1 LNLHTQTIGQGP
13 ELVLLHGWGMSSRVW
28 SGLLPQL
35 TERHRVTLIELP
47 GHGASDYD
55 PELGSLDDWVAA
67 CLAVA
72 PDRADWIGWS
82 LGGQIALQAA
92 LHAPLRITR
101 LVLVC
106 SSPRFVQTGGWSH
119 AIARNTLRQFAR
131 TLGDNPQQTLTRF
144 LSLQVQG
151 DEAARETLRLLR
163 QEVDQCPAPYPA
175 ALKQGLDLLLT
186 NDLRDQCNQLSCPS
200 LWLLGDQDSLV
211 PGRVAGDLRQMA
223 IPGAEIHL
231 LAGCA
236 HAPFLSHP
244 AESLALLKGFLA
256 GRSTCD

>member
-1 LNLHTQTIGQGP
+1 MKLHTQTIGQGP
-13 ELVLLHGWGMSSRVW
+13 DLVLLHGWGMNNSVW

-35 TERHRVTLIELP
+35 AEHHRLTLIELP

-55 PELGSLDDWVAA
+55 PEHCSLDDWVAA

-92 LHAPLRITR
+92 LHVPQRISR

-106 SSPRFVQTGGWSH
+106 TSPRFVQTQGWPH
-119 AIARNTLRQFAR
+119 AMARNTLRQFAR
-131 TLGDNPQQTLTRF
+131 TLGDNPQQTLARF

-151 DEAARETLRLLR
+151 DEKARETLRLLR
-163 QEVDQCPAPYPA
+163 QEVDQRPAPQSA
-175 ALKQGLDLLLT
+175 ALEQGLDLLLNT
-186 NDLRDQCNQLSCPS
+186 DLRDRCDQLSCPS
-200 LWLLGDQDSLV
+200 LWLLGDRDSLV
-211 PGRVAGDLRQMA
+211 PGRVAEDLRQMA

-231 LAGCA
+231 LAGCG

-244 AESLALLKGFLA
+244 AESLAQLKRFL
-256 GRSTCD
+256 RRD